1 MTSAVAAGSVVP
13 GTAHFP
19 AKDGL
24 SSEAVKQI
32 GEITKTVM
40 MQAFTLDKCFE
51 NLKDIQALQ
60 ANGMQSTA
68 ADALRTHVLAVC
80 GTAAEVQQVILRQRL
95 VPPPRNPKAD

>member
-1 MTSAVAAGSVVP
+1 M
-13 GTAHFP
+13 
-19 AKDGL
+19 